1 MMMMMMMMMMT
12 TTTTTTTT
20 TMTTTTTTYFFLELL
35 ITSIGSKADGWSV
48 CILLISRTNREPML
62 VFGGVKEPKG

>member
-1 MMMMMMMMMMT
+1 MMMMMMMMM
-12 TTTTTTTT
+12 
-20 TMTTTTTTYFFLELL
+20 TTYFFLELL